1 MKCGKSEASVSVIQ
15 PRDITSQIIP
25 SPLFPYAPCRSFFD
39 KVLMFFLLVFN
50 EVLITIVSILL
61 FSRKKFQGNLS
72 SIEIGLISNPGD
84 IVLKRVPFVSIHLA
98 IYNEKR
104 VIDRLLTC
112 FSNKEYT
119 NFEVVIVDDLT
130 DEKVEFL
137 EKWEKG

>member
-1 MKCGKSEASVSVIQ
+1 
-15 PRDITSQIIP
+15 
-25 SPLFPYAPCRSFFD
+25 
-39 KVLMFFLLVFN
+39 MFFLLVFN

-84 IVLKRVPFVSIHLA
+84 IVLKRVRFVSIHLA